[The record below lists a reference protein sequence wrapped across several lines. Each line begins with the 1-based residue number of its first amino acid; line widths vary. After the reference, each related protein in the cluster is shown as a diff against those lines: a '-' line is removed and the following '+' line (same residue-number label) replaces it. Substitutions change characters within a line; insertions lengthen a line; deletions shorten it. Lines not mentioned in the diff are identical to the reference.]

1 MLGLLGLW
9 GVPKMQRLIEG
20 LSRPA
25 WDRESREIHV
35 VIEPRRKASSGRGQ
49 VAAAMFAAMMKG
61 DVEAVKTALS
71 QLDALLS
78 PQSMTSRLT

>member
-1 MLGLLGLW
+1 
-9 GVPKMQRLIEG
+9 MQRLNEE
-20 LSRPA
+20 LARPG
-25 WDRESREIHV
+25 DRESREIEV
-35 VIEPRRKASSGRGQ
+35 VIEPRRKASTGRGQ

-61 DVEAVKTALS
+61 DVEAVKAALG